1 MNDNVPNNPDP
12 MFPIT
17 EAVADLGVYLALW
30 QQRDADTP
38 RPLEVAAGVNALDA
52 IDTALRHLHR
62 LRDRL
67 VTEVRMFNDDL
78 AASTDALI
86 EQLRERGAT
95 PLPDE
100 RWLDTGSTPG
110 YEIQPGTEHDD
121 NEEN

>member
-1 MNDNVPNNPDP
+1 MNTSSSTPDP
-12 MFPIT
+12 MTAIH
-17 EAVADLGVYLALW
+17 AQIDDLGVYLATW
-30 QQRDADTP
+30 ERRDAGTP

-67 VTEVRMFNDDL
+67 VTENRQFNDDL

-86 EQLRERGAT
+86 ERLRERGAT

-100 RWLDTGSTPG
+100 TWLDTGSGPG
-110 YEIQPGTEHDD
+110 HQDRRTDD
-121 NEEN
+121 TEEN